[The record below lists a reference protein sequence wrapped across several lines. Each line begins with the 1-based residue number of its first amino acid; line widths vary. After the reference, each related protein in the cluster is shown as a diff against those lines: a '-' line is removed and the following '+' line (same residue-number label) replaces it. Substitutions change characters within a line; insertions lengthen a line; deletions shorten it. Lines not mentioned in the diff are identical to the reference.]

1 MMNWRI
7 KMSMRKLH
15 EKSKD
20 ELIQMLLELEHKYT
34 DLVKAVILK

>member
-1 MMNWRI
+1 
-7 KMSMRKLH
+7 MSMRKLH
-15 EKSKD
+15 QKSKD